1 MFKKL
6 DKEYG
11 DPRKLVDLVI
21 NDLKS
26 LKVTRDGHD
35 RGFVNMV
42 TVVERCYLDL
52 QKVNLEK
59 EMNYVSIVSMIER
72 LLPRTQKREWVMT
85 ADIFLIKISYFQNC

>member
-6 DKEYG
+6 DNEYG
-11 DPRKLVDLVI
+11 DPQKLVDLVI

-26 LKVTRDGHD
+26 LKVIRDGDD

-42 TVVERCYLDL
+42 TVVKRCYLDL

-59 EMNYVSIVSMIER
+59 EMNFVSIVSMIER